1 MKRIST
7 LILAGMLLL
16 SACGTEGTDIEAHD
30 YWARTALKDGNGA
43 VYMLLH
49 NHSTEDDAL
58 VGVSTDV
65 ATAAEMHLSQMNA
78 DGVME
83 MTQQE
88 SIPMPVDV
96 DLELK
101 PGGYHIMLIGLKQD
115 LKAGDEITA
124 NPAFY
129 APRRYCPDRSC
140 FGCRRYGWLWYGW
153 SHALGFSSG
162 CSCTASRPHTLLA
175 NY

>member
-16 SACGTEGTDIEAHD
+16 SACGPEGTDIEAHD

-65 ATAAEMHLSQMNA
+65 AAAAEMHLSQMNA

-83 MTQQE
+83 MTQQK

-96 DLELK
+96 DLELN

-115 LKAGDEITA
+115 LKIGDEITLTLHFMHHEDIVLTVPVLDSA
-124 NPAFY
+124 
-129 APRRYCPDRSC
+129 DM
-140 FGCRRYGWLWYGW
+140 GG
-153 SHALGFSSG
+153 SG
-162 CSCTASRPHTLLA
+162 MDGHMP
-175 NY
+175 